1 VEVLHQF
8 EDKVRVILAAFKGL
22 EIIVER
28 LNDSFKAVVSIN
40 GRESILQKICIKS
53 EERRAGLPR
62 VLYVELFGRMKKTGL
77 PIKERISPR

>member
-1 VEVLHQF
+1 M
-8 EDKVRVILAAFKGL
+8 

-40 GRESILQKICIKS
+40 GRESILQKIYIKS
-53 EERRAGLPR
+53 EQTQAGLPR
-62 VLYVELFGRMKKTGL
+62 VLYVELFGQSRETGL